1 VSKKMVHSHSFS
13 LTNLTLS
20 NLTFR
25 VLSLSEPL
33 MVLMNNE
40 EVYSTLKPRETIEGS
55 LRICLT
61 HEAFMT
67 LVKDESAAEDLVMLN
82 DSLVV
87 EYSNSIKQ
95 EFPIS
100 VRVSL
105 PSLSAYPSHI
115 NYSTCL
121 IGHSSLSS
129 FQLRNTSHSSLKWN
143 ITLPEKL
150 SRVIQLEPN
159 SNVLDTGS
167 ETVRVTFTPRAEIKY
182 SIELLITEEI
192 TGKSFTITT
201 LSDRLSSVLLA
212 KERSGYPAMPSFTVR
227 SCTIGK
233 IWSCVYK
240 RCWDVESNVS
250 SDQSNWR
257 GYFLETATH
266 WLLNKLTLIHSCTS
280 KDCRG
285 SKFDYVLRV
294 LFGCGSPF
302 ENSSAT
308 SSATSTL
315 YGLHVICGHCKLVI
329 PNYRRNEYDILID
342 LLEEERLV
350 RLAQNIIDEFMYRPQ
365 SIKIILGRSH
375 LSRLYSKFN
384 QYRIDRLGAFLC
396 EVEHATFKHA
406 TETSDPVVS
415 KIVQC
420 ICSKEHKTKKVKMTL
435 VNSNHNSDSWNA
447 TLQNFT
453 QDIILEIVCS

>member
-1 VSKKMVHSHSFS
+1 MASF
-13 LTNLTLS
+13 TLPDLCRS
-20 NLTFR
+20 SIIGNFR
-25 VLSLSEPL
+25 HFPTDYLMLSLPRREVVTLLCLLSPL
-33 MVLMNNE
+33 
-40 EVYSTLKPRETIEGS
+40 
-55 LRICLT
+55 
-61 HEAFMT
+61 
-67 LVKDESAAEDLVMLN
+67 DLV
-82 DSLVV
+82 
-87 EYSNSIKQ
+87 
-95 EFPIS
+95 
-100 VRVSL
+100 
-105 PSLSAYPSHI
+105 
-115 NYSTCL
+115 
-121 IGHSSLSS
+121 
-129 FQLRNTSHSSLKWN
+129 
-143 ITLPEKL
+143 
-150 SRVIQLEPN
+150 QLEN
-159 SNVLDTGS
+159 NL
-167 ETVRVTFTPRAEIKY
+167 E
-182 SIELLITEEI
+182 SIATRHELTQ
-192 TGKSFTITT
+192 
-201 LSDRLSSVLLA
+201 SD
-212 KERSGYPAMPSFTVR
+212 MN
-227 SCTIGK
+227 K

-257 GYFLETATH
+257 GYFLETVTH

-308 SSATSTL
+308 SSATSRL

-350 RLAQNIIDEFMYRPQ
+350 RLAQIIIDEFMYRPQ

-384 QYRIDRLGAFLC
+384 QYHINRLGAFLC

-406 TETSDPVVS
+406 TETSNPVVS

-420 ICSKEHKTKKVKMTL
+420 ICSREHKTKKVKMTL
-435 VNSNHNSDSWNA
+435 VNSNHNSDSWNV

-453 QDIILEIVCS
+453 QDVILEIVCI